1 MKVIRTGLRTTGLP
15 VLPIFI
21 AGIAAGILV
30 MNIGKSI
37 LLDNTGLFDEYTLS
51 SMKYM
56 TVDSNALF
64 SYVFRE
70 RMIKLLVLA
79 VLATTYLGLAVC
91 VCAIAWYG
99 MSAGAFLAAL
109 TLRYGIKGIFLAF
122 ISLFPQYLFYVPV
135 LLSLLVWCIS
145 LYRGIYN
152 RTINFGEDKT
162 FLLKKLLTLSLI
174 FLAAAAG
181 CFLEA
186 YVNPYFLLNYLKTF

>member
-1 MKVIRTGLRTTGLP
+1 MRIIRTGLRTTGLP
-15 VLPIFI
+15 VFPIFFI
-21 AGIAAGILV
+21 SMAVGIFV
-30 MNIGKSI
+30 MNVGKSI
-37 LLDNTGLFDEYTLS
+37 LLDDTGLFDEHTLS

-70 RMIKLLVLA
+70 RMIKLLILA

-91 VCAIAWYG
+91 VCTIAWYG

-109 TLRYGIKGIFLAF
+109 TLRYGIKGIFLALV
-122 ISLFPQYLFYVPV
+122 SLFPQYLFYVPA

-152 RTINFGEDKT
+152 RTINLEEDKT

-186 YVNPYFLLNYLKTF
+186 YVNPYFLLNYLKIF